1 MTAAPR
7 WPGAGPYSYQPVRLW
22 MASGGTWT
30 VPSAFL
36 PTFMTG
42 ALTPMPG
49 IRTLTG
55 TDRASAVAWGSW
67 LSLGGAV
74 VTDAGVTVAPAS
86 AGVLPSRPNAATLT
100 PPAHS
105 TAAARAIPRA
115 RRHRGVCRW
124 RARYNKV

>member
-42 ALTPMPG
+42 ALTPMSG

-55 TDRASAVAWGSW
+55 TDRVSALARGSW

-74 VTDAGVTVAPAS
+74 VTDAGGTVAPAS
-86 AGVLPSRPNAATLT
+86 EGAPVGRAEDGT
-100 PPAHS
+100 P
-105 TAAARAIPRA
+105 
-115 RRHRGVCRW
+115 
-124 RARYNKV
+124 K

>member
-1 MTAAPR
+1 MTAAPG

-42 ALTPMPG
+42 ALTPMSG

-55 TDRASAVAWGSW
+55 TDRVSALARGSW
-67 LSLGGAV
+67 LSLGGVV

-86 AGVLPSRPNAATLT
+86 AGVSFRKHYHATLT
-100 PPAHS
+100 PPGHTNGGPAGIAH
-105 TAAARAIPRA
+105 
-115 RRHRGVCRW
+115 GG
-124 RARYNKV
+124 